1 MPDIL
6 AIHWDKRRLR
16 VVEASIGSSVR
27 VNQSFTLD
35 IPETLKT
42 TWLRDALRQKGTTA
56 RQAIVCLAREEA
68 ILRQLEL
75 PDVPD
80 DELPSMVYFQ
90 ASTRSTTPLDQ
101 LVVDY
106 LPLPRRAGTVQRDVL
121 LATAPRSTVDPIR
134 AALGDAGVELLS
146 LSVTSFCLA
155 ELVLRAES
163 ALGLT
168 RPHSRLVVYA
178 DANRLEV
185 VLLGKNEPIAAH
197 MVRPPLDE
205 QGRPVIAKSAADVSR
220 VLVPAQP
227 WLTNNPIESIWI
239 VGDSPEWQG
248 LDDAL
253 RERWNCPVERFD
265 SQVSGKIRELEL
277 SKLSDSIAQFGPVL
291 GLALTRLQPRSPVL
305 DLLHPRQ
312 PKPKQDPRKLQLAAG
327 SAAALVVIAL
337 FTSYYQLSLASLEAS
352 ISQTRDE
359 VTKLS
364 GQLKVDEPKRNA
376 ALMIG
381 EWKTHDVDQLKQ
393 FVELHEVMQG
403 TGRLY
408 LADYDFGQITG
419 DAIAKLHATGNA
431 RERTDWQQLAQRLV
445 DTRSYQVKPSELT
458 QQSRDPDY
466 PNRFA
471 LDANLVSP
479 GKPAPATAPASP
491 TTRKD
496 K

>member
-16 VVEASIGSSVR
+16 VVEASVGSTVR

-35 IPETLKT
+35 VPETLKS

-56 RQAIVCLAREEA
+56 RQAIVCLPREDA

-80 DELPSMVYFQ
+80 DELPAIVYFQ
-90 ASTRSTTPLDQ
+90 ASTRSATPLDQ
-101 LVVDY
+101 LFVDY
-106 LPLPRRAGTVQRDVL
+106 LPLPRRVGTIQRDVL
-121 LATAPRSTVDPIR
+121 LATVPRTTVDPIR
-134 AALGDAGVELLS
+134 TALSEAGVDLLS
-146 LSVTSFCLA
+146 LSLSSFCLA
-155 ELVLRAES
+155 ELVLRAEG
-163 ALGLT
+163 ALGQN
-168 RPHSRLVVYA
+168 RSHSRLVVYT

-197 MVRPPLDE
+197 LVRPPLDE

-227 WLTNNPIESIWI
+227 WVANSPIESIWI

-248 LDDAL
+248 LGEAL
-253 RERWNCPVERFD
+253 RDRWGCPVEQFD
-265 SQVSGKIRELEL
+265 SQLSGKIRDLEL
-277 SKLSDSIAQFGPVL
+277 SKLSESIAQFGPVL
-291 GLALTRLQPRSPVL
+291 GLALTRSQPRTPIL

-312 PKPKQDPRKLQLAAG
+312 PKPKQDPRKLQLAVGA
-327 SAAALVVIAL
+327 AAALLLVAL
-337 FTSYYQLSLASLEAS
+337 FTSYYQLSLASLEES
-352 ISQTRDE
+352 IAKARDE
-359 VTKLS
+359 VTKIS

-376 ALMIG
+376 ALMIA

-403 TGRLY
+403 TNRLY

-479 GKPAPATAPASP
+479 GKPATATAPASP
-491 TTRKD
+491 VTGKGR
-496 K
+496 